1 MYVCVCATHDKP
13 NTSLPSVKYV
23 VISFTGSAAQHSF
36 GFFFLGL
43 FSCLCALDH
52 MFDGI
57 AGKVLCSNVVS
68 SVAHML
74 WLLVLEQTLLQNV
87 LHWL

>member
-36 GFFFLGL
+36 GFFFFWASFHVCVLWTICLTALRAKFYVRML
-43 FSCLCALDH
+43 FQ
-52 MFDGI
+52 
-57 AGKVLCSNVVS
+57 V
-68 SVAHML
+68 
-74 WLLVLEQTLLQNV
+74 
-87 LHWL
+87 